1 MKVHGAAYRKM
12 LTEMRLQ
19 WTTKVNERVSCFLSV
34 NVNVFSEEIKAMM
47 IVSRELMTF
56 HM

>member
-34 NVNVFSEEIKAMM
+34 NVNVVSEEIKAMM